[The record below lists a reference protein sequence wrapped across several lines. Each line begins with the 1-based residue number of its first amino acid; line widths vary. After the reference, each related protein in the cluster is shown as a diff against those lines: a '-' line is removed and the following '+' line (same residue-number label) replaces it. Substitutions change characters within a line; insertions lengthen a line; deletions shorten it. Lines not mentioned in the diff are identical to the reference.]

1 MKKAVKK
8 LWKKQM
14 TRKLVDP
21 VLNERYVICFEP
33 SKIFFISRKDDTEQ
47 QAVYLE
53 LDQIVHQLQPLYER
67 FRLSTD
73 LYLENVFQTNTIWN
87 FFDVSYGLDIKVNKD
102 QGEEQGWQVWM
113 GEDLG
118 FTTVHQWEAREYVK
132 GLLSEEACW
141 FEKVVKQELVY
152 KE

>member
-1 MKKAVKK
+1 MKKAVRK

-33 SKIFFISRKDDTEQ
+33 SKIFFISCKNDTEQ
-47 QAVYLE
+47 QTVYLE

-102 QGEEQGWQVWM
+102 QSKEQGWQVWM

-118 FTTVHQWEAREYVK
+118 FATVHQWEAREYVK

-141 FEKVVKQELVY
+141 FEKVAKQELVY